1 MFDSEIEIVTC
12 KISKRK
18 NDNDCHYSEPRSGKV
33 TFLNEL
39 RPLIASIAN
48 HRNHCNNLLS
58 SLEQTLRSDVT
69 FHSVESSKELLDE
82 MKLTSET
89 LRKMHSVLKKR
100 AQARMKKV

>member
-1 MFDSEIEIVTC
+1 MTTTAAIIVSPDQE
-12 KISKRK
+12 KA
-18 NDNDCHYSEPRSGKV
+18 

-39 RPLIASIAN
+39 RALIPNIAN

-82 MKLTSET
+82 LKLTSEV
-89 LRKMHSVLKKR
+89 LKKMHSLL
-100 AQARMKKV
+100 MKKA